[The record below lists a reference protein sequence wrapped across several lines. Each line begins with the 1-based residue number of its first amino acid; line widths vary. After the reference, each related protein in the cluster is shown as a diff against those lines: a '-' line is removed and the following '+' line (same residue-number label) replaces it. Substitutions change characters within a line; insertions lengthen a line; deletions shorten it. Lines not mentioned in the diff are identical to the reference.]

1 MLHVTLCAEPRATH
15 IGPTMVPKARGIN
28 TKQVHDRCHVL
39 AFREEARCVTTNN
52 GEARVST
59 WQAAA
64 AAVIALTC
72 GRAHTITAEQHDWVL
87 VLELFHSSEHAGCPS
102 NRLSCTR
109 VDIVCTQLLGWPR
122 VCVCAHRE
130 AAGVRTHIIEVE
142 DQQAPRSCGCTRG
155 HLEGWLR
162 RCCNGTLSSSP

>member
-1 MLHVTLCAEPRATH
+1 MA
-15 IGPTMVPKARGIN
+15 
-28 TKQVHDRCHVL
+28 
-39 AFREEARCVTTNN
+39 
-52 GEARVST
+52 S
-59 WQAAA
+59 AA

-122 VCVCAHRE
+122 VCVCVHIAKLLAYVHTSLKWRISKLRAPVAVLE
-130 AAGVRTHIIEVE
+130 AILKAGSDAAATVHSP
-142 DQQAPRSCGCTRG
+142 A
-155 HLEGWLR
+155 R
-162 RCCNGTLSSSP
+162 RDCNFDASM